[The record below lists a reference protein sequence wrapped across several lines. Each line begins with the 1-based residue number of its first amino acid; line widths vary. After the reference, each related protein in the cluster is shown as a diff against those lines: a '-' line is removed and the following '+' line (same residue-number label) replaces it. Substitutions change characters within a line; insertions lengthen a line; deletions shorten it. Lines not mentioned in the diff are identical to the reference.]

1 MKWMGCLNHDL
12 QHNPSEKPRK
22 SPTTAFDCETQH
34 VRLGLHPDDCQ
45 PQYKM
50 RKHIIYVWSESGIS
64 MKGMGGPNHILQHV
78 PSEKPRESP
87 TTACDCET
95 QHIRLGLHPDDCQPQ
110 YKMQKHTICI
120 QRRSDESMRR
130 VECLNHNIQHD
141 TSQSPTALTLNPIT
155 YHAGVASLWPLAAVA
170 GAETHDMYTNLIFYE
185 YEVDGMPQS
194 WPTASSK
201 WETKRITYNC
211 LWLWDPAY
219 QAGVTSWWLP
229 AAV

>member
-1 MKWMGCLNHDL
+1 
-12 QHNPSEKPRK
+12 
-22 SPTTAFDCETQH
+22 
-34 VRLGLHPDDCQ
+34 
-45 PQYKM
+45 
-50 RKHIIYVWSESGIS
+50 
-64 MKGMGGPNHILQHV
+64 MKGMGGLNHILQHV

-155 YHAGVASLWPLAAVA
+155 YHAGVASL
-170 GAETHDMYTNLIFYE
+170 
-185 YEVDGMPQS
+185 
-194 WPTASSK
+194 
-201 WETKRITYNC
+201 
-211 LWLWDPAY
+211 
-219 QAGVTSWWLP
+219 
-229 AAV
+229 